1 MPREN
6 YRERLDDLRA
16 GVVAMGETVCDR
28 LDDAVEAAVTGDEEL
43 ARSVIETDHEVNETY
58 LDLEDECTD
67 LLALQQPVAG
77 DLRLVAAS
85 FKIITDLERV
95 ADLAT
100 NLAAYGGPEGGV
112 HPAVDARALGET
124 AREMVAD
131 AVAAYAA
138 RDADACR
145 ERRRV
150 RRPLSGGERGGRPR
164 AAGGRPRPQR
174 GGRRRGANGRRDARG
189 LPRRRVAG
197 AARGARPRT
206 DRGPRGQRRGADAV
220 HDRERRRADLLSSVR
235 GLARRGRT
243 RSRLDASG
251 THNRLRAQ

>member
-6 YRERLDDLRA
+6 YQERLDELRD
-16 GVVAMGETVCDR
+16 GVVAMGETVCGR
-28 LDDAVEAAVTGDEEL
+28 LDDAVEAAVSGDDEL
-43 ARSVIETDHEVNETY
+43 ARSVIESDHEVNETY
-58 LDLEDECTD
+58 LALEDECTE

-112 HPAVDARALGET
+112 HPAVDVRDLGDG

-138 RDADACR
+138 RDPDACR
-145 ERRRV
+145 EIAASDDAFDERCREASEAVV
-150 RRPLSGGERGGRPR
+150 RELLEADR
-164 AAGGRPRPQR
+164 ARNA
-174 GGRRRGANGRRDARG
+174 ARD
-189 LPRRRVAG
+189 G
-197 AARGARPRT
+197 AAPTDGEALEASLDDVSQALLAVRDLERIADHAVNVAART
-206 DRGPRGQRRGADAV
+206 LYMIENDD
-220 HDRERRRADLLSSVR
+220 ELIY
-235 GLARRGRT
+235 
-243 RSRLDASG
+243 
-251 THNRLRAQ
+251 

>member
-6 YRERLDDLRA
+6 YQERLDELRD

-28 LDDAVEAAVTGDEEL
+28 LDDAVEAAVSGDDEL
-43 ARSVIETDHEVNETY
+43 ARSVIESDHEVNETY
-58 LDLEDECTD
+58 LDLEDECTE

-124 AREMVAD
+124 AREMVSD

-138 RDADACR
+138 SDPDACR
-145 ERRRV
+145 EIAASDDAFDERCREASEAVV
-150 RRPLSGGERGGRPR
+150 RELLEADR
-164 AAGGRPRPQR
+164 ARNA
-174 GGRRRGANGRRDARG
+174 ARD
-189 LPRRRVAG
+189 G
-197 AARGARPRT
+197 AAPTDGEALEASLDDVSQALLAVRDLERIADHAVNVAART
-206 DRGPRGQRRGADAV
+206 LYMIENDD
-220 HDRERRRADLLSSVR
+220 ELIY
-235 GLARRGRT
+235 
-243 RSRLDASG
+243 
-251 THNRLRAQ
+251 

>member
-6 YRERLDDLRA
+6 YQERLDELRA

-28 LDDAVEAAVTGDEEL
+28 LDDAIEAAVTGDEEL

-145 ERRRV
+145 EIAASDDAFDDRC
-150 RRPLSGGERGGRPR
+150 R
-164 AAGGRPRPQR
+164 AASEAVVRELLEADRARNAAGEDAAPADGETLEASLDDVSQ
-174 GGRRRGANGRRDARG
+174 ALLAVRDLERIADHA
-189 LPRRRVAG
+189 VNV
-197 AARGARPRT
+197 AART
-206 DRGPRGQRRGADAV
+206 LYMIENDD
-220 HDRERRRADLLSSVR
+220 ELIY
-235 GLARRGRT
+235 
-243 RSRLDASG
+243 
-251 THNRLRAQ
+251 

>member
-6 YRERLDDLRA
+6 YRERLDELRD

-28 LDDAVEAAVTGDEEL
+28 LDDAIEAAVTGDDEL
-43 ARSVIETDHEVNETY
+43 AQSVIGTDHEVNETY
-58 LDLEDECTD
+58 LALEDECTE

-100 NLAAYGGPEGGV
+100 NLAAYGGPDGGV
-112 HPAVDARALGET
+112 HPAVDVRALGEA

-138 RDADACR
+138 RDPDACR
-145 ERRRV
+145 EIASRDDAFDDRCRQASEAVV
-150 RRPLSGGERGGRPR
+150 RDLLEADRARTEACDADGDTDGGATDGEALEASLDDVSQALLAVRDLERI
-164 AAGGRPRPQR
+164 ADHAV
-174 GGRRRGANGRRDARG
+174 N
-189 LPRRRVAG
+189 V
-197 AARGARPRT
+197 AARALYMIEN
-206 DRGPRGQRRGADAV
+206 DD
-220 HDRERRRADLLSSVR
+220 ELIY
-235 GLARRGRT
+235 
-243 RSRLDASG
+243 
-251 THNRLRAQ
+251 

>member
-6 YRERLDDLRA
+6 YQVRLDELRE

-28 LDDAVEAAVTGDEEL
+28 LDDAIEAAVTGDDEL
-43 ARSVIETDHEVNETY
+43 AQSVIGTDHEVNETY
-58 LDLEDECTD
+58 LALEDECTE

-100 NLAAYGGPEGGV
+100 NLAAYGGPDGGV
-112 HPAVDARALGET
+112 HPAVDVRTLGEA

-138 RDADACR
+138 RDPDACR
-145 ERRRV
+145 EIAASDDAFDDRCREASEAVV
-150 RRPLSGGERGGRPR
+150 RELLEADRARNEARDNAPPADGE
-164 AAGGRPRPQR
+164 ALEASLDDVSQ
-174 GGRRRGANGRRDARG
+174 ALLAVRDLERIADHA
-189 LPRRRVAG
+189 VNV
-197 AARGARPRT
+197 AARALYMIEN
-206 DRGPRGQRRGADAV
+206 DD
-220 HDRERRRADLLSSVR
+220 ELIY
-235 GLARRGRT
+235 
-243 RSRLDASG
+243 
-251 THNRLRAQ
+251 

>member
-145 ERRRV
+145 EIAASDDAFDDRC
-150 RRPLSGGERGGRPR
+150 R
-164 AAGGRPRPQR
+164 AASEAVVRELLEADRARNAAGDDAAPTDGEALEASLDDVSQ
-174 GGRRRGANGRRDARG
+174 ALLAVRDLERIADHA
-189 LPRRRVAG
+189 VNV
-197 AARGARPRT
+197 AART
-206 DRGPRGQRRGADAV
+206 LYMIENDD
-220 HDRERRRADLLSSVR
+220 ELIY
-235 GLARRGRT
+235 
-243 RSRLDASG
+243 
-251 THNRLRAQ
+251 